1 MKKVLLTILVGM
13 VMAACSTTNDVP
25 FTEAHNYFVRNDA
38 PCPIPMKITTQD
50 TFERIFGMAAF
61 MGKDG
66 LPTSIDF
73 ERQFVIA
80 IVLPETN
87 HSTEIQVKRVTN
99 EAEGLAVT
107 TRVEVSEAE
116 NTWTQVPMQLLIVD
130 RAFERDSVFV
140 TLNHFKQK

>member
-1 MKKVLLTILVGM
+1 M

-38 PCPIPMKITTQD
+38 PRPIPTKITTQD
-50 TFERIFGMAAF
+50 TFERIFGMAAV

-87 HSTEIQVKRVTN
+87 HTTEIQVERVTN

-107 TRVEVSEAE
+107 ARVEVSEAE